1 MVAVGRDAS
10 KAAVC
15 IDFNFSG
22 DDNQVLTVF
31 AIFVGSPLYVP
42 KPASSTYGTLPASCP
57 GLSIMKE
64 EKHDET

>member
-1 MVAVGRDAS
+1 
-10 KAAVC
+10 
-15 IDFNFSG
+15 
-22 DDNQVLTVF
+22 VLTVF